1 MGLSQLICY
10 PQVAHQIDELLPFIL
25 NYLSPFGGDSRD
37 SKKEY
42 PYCCF
47 SDRFG
52 SGTLAGGSKILI
64 SRRICCLCARRVSWD
79 LRRRQQNPTSKTC
92 LLPLRP
98 TGFMGSTAEAAKSYF
113 QGMFAAF
120 APDGF
125 HGINGGGS
133 KILLPRHVC
142 CLCAVV
148 PAAVQAGCAC
158 TSVLASGSGCLC
170 LHFGSDSGSGR
181 LYLRCD
187 SGGGSGRLCLYLASG
202 SKHPSS

>member
-10 PQVAHQIDELLPFIL
+10 PQVAHQIDELVPFIL

-79 LRRRQQNPTSKTC
+79 LRWRQQNPTSKAC
-92 LLPLRP
+92 LLPL
-98 TGFMGSTAEAAKSYF
+98 
-113 QGMFAAF
+113 
-120 APDGF
+120 
-125 HGINGGGS
+125 
-133 KILLPRHVC
+133 C
-142 CLCAVV
+142 C
-148 PAAVQAGCAC
+148 G
-158 TSVLASGSGCLC
+158 
-170 LHFGSDSGSGR
+170 
-181 LYLRCD
+181 
-187 SGGGSGRLCLYLASG
+187 SGGGSGRLCLYFCSGWRFRLPVLALRLRQRFRPAVSALRFRRRFRPAVFIL
-202 SKHPSS
+202 SFRLKASIFVRKTLQVLPCEIKKL

>member
-79 LRRRQQNPTSKTC
+79 LRRRQQNPTSKTR

-120 APDGF
+120 VLWFRRRFRPAVPVLLFWLAVQAACACTSAPT
-125 HGINGGGS
+125 
-133 KILLPRHVC
+133 
-142 CLCAVV
+142 AVQAGCICV
-148 PAAVQAGCAC
+148 AIPAAVQAGCVY
-158 TSVLASGSGCLC
+158 T
-170 LHFGSDSGSGR
+170 
-181 LYLRCD
+181 
-187 SGGGSGRLCLYLASG
+187 
-202 SKHPSS
+202 